1 MSAIGGASI
10 YILVFLIGHRFQQ
23 NQNSAQ
29 HQQQQQQQP
38 ARGVKMGTTSLSKNT
53 STTAATAAAAAAA
66 VQQHPQAPIPS
77 VRTKKIA
84 MSPKDP
90 PGTNVIKL
98 FSS

>member
-1 MSAIGGASI
+1 LAELQY
-10 YILVFLIGHRFQQ
+10 YILVFLIAHRFQQ

-53 STTAATAAAAAAA
+53 STAAAAAAAA

-90 PGTNVIKL
+90 PGANVIKL